1 MKTTQELYKE
11 RLDRFRKTL
20 ALEKTDRTPVI
31 LMNDAFAAK
40 HMGLKLADLCG
51 KDSVKKSNEV
61 IINSMKDL
69 GDVDGVNSAYCV
81 GPIFPL
87 IFMAKVK
94 LPGRELSDDM
104 LWQIDE
110 AEMMKPED
118 YDIIINKGWSNFM
131 PVYLKDRL
139 GVNIDEIG
147 ADLAYSPQAQQNVR
161 DAGFV
166 LYSPA
171 VAITVNEYLSGGR
184 SMSKFMRD
192 LFRMPDKVEAVLDV
206 IQEEM
211 IQGIKKQIKESK
223 PDVFFLSPARGASE
237 FYSPKLWERFVWKYI
252 KGAADAIIEEGVVC
266 DIHIDGNWERDL
278 HYFKDFPKGRI
289 VFETDGMTDIYKIKE
304 ELGGHACIKGDV
316 PAAKLV
322 LSSPDE
328 IYDYSTKLIKD
339 MGQGFILS
347 SGCSIPPN
355 AKVENV
361 KAMISAATG
370 R

>member
-1 MKTTQELYKE
+1 MKTTQEIYNA

-40 HMGLKLADLCG
+40 HMGLKLAAVCG
-51 KDSVKKSNEV
+51 KDSVKASNKIIIDSLKS
-61 IINSMKDL
+61 L
-69 GDVDGVNSAYCV
+69 GDVDGVNGAYCT
-81 GPIFPL
+81 GPVFPL
-87 IFMAKVK
+87 VFMARVK
-94 LPGRELSDDM
+94 LPGRELSEDL

-110 AEMMKPED
+110 AEMMHPED
-118 YDIIINKGWSNFM
+118 YDTIINKGWSNFM
-131 PVYLKDRL
+131 PGYLKDRL
-139 GVNIDEIG
+139 GVNVPEIM
-147 ADLAYSPQAQQNVR
+147 ADLAYAPQAQQNVR

-184 SMSKFMRD
+184 SMAKYMRD
-192 LFRMPDKVEAVLDV
+192 LFRMPDKVEAALDV
-206 IQEEM
+206 IQEEVV
-211 IQGIKKQIKESK
+211 QGIRKQIRETK
-223 PDVFFLSPARGASE
+223 PDVLFLSPARGASE
-237 FYSPKLWERFVWKYI
+237 FFSPKLWERFVWKYI
-252 KGAADAIIEEGVVC
+252 KKTADAIIEEGAVC

-278 HYFKDFPKGRI
+278 DYFKDFPKGKI

-304 ELGGHACIKGDV
+304 KLGGHVCIKGDV
-316 PAAKLV
+316 PAGKLV
-322 LSSPDE
+322 LGTPDD
-328 IYDYSTKLIKD
+328 IYDYSTRLIKD

-361 KAMISAATG
+361 EAMISAATG